1 MSTGFRPDSADGRA
15 MLAAVLAGSP
25 ILGFDF
31 DGTLAPIVDR
41 PADARVPPA
50 LAHRLALLAKRWP
63 VAVLTG
69 RSLPDVA
76 PRLGFVPQH
85 LVGHHGAQE
94 AGQSLH
100 AIDASDVAA
109 LLHRLQR
116 HAVQL
121 AAAGVDL
128 EDKGMSLAL
137 HYRRAPDTALALD
150 CIDTLLATLEPSLR
164 RFGGHCVVNVMP
176 ARAPDKGEA
185 MWSLVRRFGATS
197 AVYVGDDVNDEP
209 VFERAAPHWLTLR
222 IGNDQVPSRA
232 RHRLAS
238 QAEVQGLVDAMLALG

>member
-1 MSTGFRPDSADGRA
+1 MTAWFRPDSPEGRA
-15 MLAAVLAGSP
+15 ALAAVLAGAP

-31 DGTLAPIVDR
+31 DGTLAPIVDH

-50 LAHRLALLAKRWP
+50 LAHRLALLARRWP

-76 PRLGFVPQH
+76 SRLGFVPQH

-94 AGQSLH
+94 AGQALH
-100 AIDASDVAA
+100 AIDASAVAA

-116 HAVQL
+116 HAVPL
-121 AAAGVDL
+121 AAAGVEL
-128 EDKGMSLAL
+128 EDKGLSLAL
-137 HYRRAPDTALALD
+137 HYRRAPDVALALD
-150 CIDTLLATLEPSLR
+150 CIDTLLATLDPSLR
-164 RFGGHCVVNVMP
+164 RFGGHSVVNIAP
-176 ARAPDKGEA
+176 AQAPDKGEA
-185 MWSLVRRFGATS
+185 MWSVVRRFGATS

-222 IGNDQVPSRA
+222 IGDDKVPSRA

-238 QAEVQGLVDAMLALG
+238 QAEVPALVDAMLALG